1 MMYDDWNGIGNVFNE
16 LIDNPQ
22 FINSVL
28 LIFLGIVS
36 DKNSFFNAVVCSCVC
51 KLSDNKFNAM
61 LYIKNLP
68 MKASY
73 MQWHFSTQLNI

>member
-61 LYIKNLP
+61 LYIK
-68 MKASY
+68 K
-73 MQWHFSTQLNI
+73 FT